1 MGNLARGPTEGLY
14 MAYPYAEP
22 GLEREREYTLPRPEH
37 VHPRPGDSAPA
48 HPSARISAE
57 PLEAVMAA
65 GADHEPSSRDRSLMI
80 LADSRRQALA
90 RAEVAEER
98 TQVLERRELKLAKV
112 LGALLLTVGAASVAA
127 LDFGLRSGRLEEQ
140 ATALRDEFS
149 TVQGQLFE
157 VRAQAQAQAQAQVS
171 EAALALRGAEF
182 DHRERVA
189 DLNAALT
196 SERERRMRAEAAWAA
211 RVVQQLFLRP

>member
-1 MGNLARGPTEGLY
+1 

-22 GLEREREYTLPRPEH
+22 GLEREREYTLPRPEP

-57 PLEAVMAA
+57 PLEAVMAT

-140 ATALRDEFS
+140 ATALRTEFS

-157 VRAQAQAQAQAQVS
+157 VRAQAQAQVS

-211 RVVQQLFLRP
+211 RVVQQLFLRR